1 MNASMGAGAAAL
13 KAEWTAFLAKN
24 KVTGLSMPLTDRW
37 QLKDLAA
44 KKLFYWS
51 NRFSSYSSA
60 AAFARATA
68 ALETATVKGLPIY
81 VNFNNF
87 AGRGYLKAISCF
99 SPRICSRTLMYSD
112 SPEGGSEHPIGVLS
126 GDGSLLLLFML
137 TAGGSSDD
145 VIAF

>member
-99 SPRICSRTLMYSD
+99 SPRICSRTLMHRPRCVGAPHRCSL
-112 SPEGGSEHPIGVLS
+112 GGWQPATSVYA
-126 GDGSLLLLFML
+126 DGWWLF
-137 TAGGSSDD
+137 
-145 VIAF
+145 